1 MEDRTVRYVDEA
13 EPSRREPLDAKR
25 VEARY
30 RDLLES
36 MPDGIVMVDGGGQI
50 VFANGHAEQ
59 IFGYGSGELAER
71 PVELLLPDRF
81 HAAHFGHRARYFG
94 QPRPRAM
101 GAGLDLYGR
110 RKDGTEIPVEISL
123 SPLRLENTTVV
134 MSAIRDVSDRRRIE
148 QELREK
154 NVALAE
160 ASRAKDRFLA
170 SMSHELRTP
179 LNAIIGF
186 TGTLLMRLP
195 GPLTPDQE
203 KQLRTVQASARH
215 LLSLISDLL
224 DIAKISAGRLELL
237 AEIVDCGRVVED
249 VVATLRP
256 EADRKSLA
264 LTVAADGDLPPVRA
278 DPRALSQ
285 IVINLAQNAIKFTD
299 RGHVRIGVRRC
310 DVLSRDGI
318 AIDVE
323 DSGPGIRPEDRAL
336 LFEAF
341 SRVPRNDRRHHE
353 GTGLGLHLSRQLAE
367 LMGGRITLRS
377 ELGRGSVFTLELPGE
392 SSASG

>member
-1 MEDRTVRYVDEA
+1 MDDRTVRHIDEA
-13 EPSRREPLDAKR
+13 APSSREPLDAKR
-25 VEARY
+25 VAEHY

-36 MPDGIVMVDGGGQI
+36 MPDGIVMVDRAGRI
-50 VFANGHAEQ
+50 LLANSHAERL
-59 IFGYGSGELAER
+59 FGYGRGELEDR
-71 PVELLLPDRF
+71 PIELLLPYRF
-81 HAAHFGHRARYFG
+81 HAAHFGHRERYFG
-94 QPRPRAM
+94 QPRTRAM
-101 GAGLDLYGR
+101 GAGLDLYGQ
-110 RKDGTEIPVEISL
+110 RKDGSEIPVEISL
-123 SPLRLENTTVV
+123 SPVRLDDTTIVV
-134 MSAIRDVSDRRRIE
+134 SAIRDVSERKRIE
-148 QELREK
+148 QELRDK

-195 GPLTPDQE
+195 GPLTPEQE
-203 KQLRTVQASARH
+203 KQLRTVQTSARH

-224 DIAKISAGRLELL
+224 DIAKIAAGRLEL
-237 AEIVDCGRVVED
+237 APERVDCRRVVED

-256 EADRKSLA
+256 EAERKGLSLA
-264 LTVAADGDLPPVRA
+264 LSMDDALPAVRA
-278 DPRALSQ
+278 DARALSQ

-299 RGHVRIGVRRC
+299 RGHVRIDVRRSSA
-310 DVLSRDGI
+310 LADGI

-323 DSGPGIRPEDRAL
+323 DTGPGIRGEDQPL

-341 SRVPRNDRRHHE
+341 SRVPRRDRRHHE

-367 LMGGRITLRS
+367 LMGGRITLS
-377 ELGRGSVFTLELPGE
+377 SAFGKGSTFTLELPAD
-392 SSASG
+392 ASFGG

>member
-1 MEDRTVRYVDEA
+1 MDDRTVRHVDEA
-13 EPSRREPLDAKR
+13 ALSPREPLDAKR
-25 VEARY
+25 VAEHY

-36 MPDGIVMVDGGGQI
+36 MPDGIVMVDRAGRI
-50 VFANGHAEQ
+50 LLANSHAERL
-59 IFGYGSGELAER
+59 FGYGRGELEDR
-71 PVELLLPDRF
+71 PVELLLPYRF
-81 HAAHFGHRARYFG
+81 HAAHFGHRERYFG
-94 QPRPRAM
+94 QPRTRAM
-101 GAGLDLYGR
+101 GAGLDLYGQ
-110 RKDGTEIPVEISL
+110 RKDGSEIPVEISL
-123 SPLRLENTTVV
+123 SPIRLDETTIVV
-134 MSAIRDVSDRRRIE
+134 SAIRDVSDRKRIE
-148 QELREK
+148 QELRDK

-224 DIAKISAGRLELL
+224 DIAKISAGRLELATEL
-237 AEIVDCGRVVED
+237 VDCRRVVED

-256 EADRKSLA
+256 EAERKGLSLA
-264 LTVAADGDLPPVRA
+264 LSIDDTLPAVRA
-278 DPRALSQ
+278 DARALAQ

-299 RGHVRIGVRRC
+299 RGHVRVDVRRSGALA
-310 DVLSRDGI
+310 VHGI
-318 AIDVE
+318 AISVE
-323 DSGPGIRPEDRAL
+323 DTGPGIRAEDQAL

-341 SRVPRNDRRHHE
+341 ARVPRRDRRHHE

-367 LMGGRITLRS
+367 LMGGRITLSS
-377 ELGRGSVFTLELPGE
+377 EPGKGSTFTLELPAD
-392 SSASG
+392 ASFGG

>member
-1 MEDRTVRYVDEA
+1 MDDRTVEDFDPAV
-13 EPSRREPLDAKR
+13 PSQPATLDAKR
-25 VEARY
+25 VATRY

-36 MPDGIVMVDGGGQI
+36 MPDGIVLVDADGRI
-50 VFANGHAEQ
+50 LFANSRAER
-59 IFGYGSGELAER
+59 IFGYGSGELAGK

-81 HAAHFGHRARYFG
+81 HAAHLGHRRGYFG
-94 QPRPRAM
+94 QPRTRAM

-110 RKDGTEIPVEISL
+110 RKDGTELPVEISL
-123 SPLRLENTTVV
+123 SPIRFDDTTLVL
-134 MSAIRDVSDRRRIE
+134 SAIRDVSDRKRIE
-148 QELREK
+148 QELRDK

-195 GPLTPDQE
+195 GPLTADQE
-203 KQLRTVQASARH
+203 KQLRTVQSSARH

-224 DIAKISAGRLELL
+224 DIAKIEAGRLELSPEL
-237 AEIVDCGRVVED
+237 VDCRRVVED

-256 EADRKSLA
+256 EAERKGLA
-264 LTVAADGDLPPVRA
+264 LSVAVDDDVPLVRA

-285 IVINLAQNAIKFTD
+285 IVINLAQNAVKFSD
-299 RGHVRIGVRRC
+299 AGSVRIDVRRC
-310 DVLSRDGI
+310 AGAAGNKVV
-318 AIDVE
+318 AIGVE
-323 DSGPGIRPEDRAL
+323 DTGPGIRVEDQAL

-341 SRVPRNDRRHHE
+341 ARVPRRDRRHHE

-367 LMGGRITLRS
+367 LMGGRITLQS
-377 ELGRGSVFTLELPGE
+377 EFGKGSTFTLELDEG
-392 SSASG
+392 